1 MRPPD
6 FGLGFDTAAGRLAG
20 EEAEREQ
27 LVAKE
32 IPYRVKFL
40 DDALGGLL
48 PHDLVL
54 LGSTTGA
61 GKTAL
66 ASMIAENAAAA
77 GKRVHYFALEAE
89 PREIERRIKYRCI
102 AHYLES
108 RSNMTALVHCSYR
121 NWYRGKLRPFIGYE
135 VNAEIE
141 ATIAERYKTL
151 HTYYRGTD
159 FGTAELERLFL
170 AVQEQTDLI
179 ILDHL
184 HYVDLDEAASENSA
198 QKHLIKRLRDLSLGM
213 GKPIIVVA
221 HLRKKQG
228 GKINRVMPELDDF
241 MGSSDITKIVTQ
253 VILLARA
260 NQTNARP
267 YMWPTYVQVAKDR
280 MDGLRPYVALMFFNE
295 RNGRYDDSYTLGRLS
310 FTGDEWSELAETE
323 RPRWART
330 SLATP
335 ARASGRDGNDD

>member
-1 MRPPD
+1 MRAPD
-6 FGLGFDTAAGRLAG
+6 FGLGFEPASERLTG
-20 EEAEREQ
+20 EEAERAA

-40 DDALGGLL
+40 DDALGGIL

-54 LGSTTGA
+54 IGSTTGA

-89 PREIERRIKYRCI
+89 PREIERRIKYRCV

-108 RSNMTALVHCSYR
+108 RSFMAGLVQCTYR
-121 NWYRGKLRPFIGYE
+121 NWYRGKLRPFIDYE
-135 VNAEIE
+135 ANAEIE
-141 ATIAERYKTL
+141 AAIAVRYKTL

-159 FGTAELERLFL
+159 FGTADLERLFL

-184 HYVDLDEAASENSA
+184 HYVDIDDAVSENAA
-198 QKHLIKRLRDLSLGM
+198 QKRLVKRVRDLSLGM
-213 GKPIIVVA
+213 GKPIILVA

-228 GKINRVMPELDDF
+228 GRVHRVVPELDDF

-260 NQTNARP
+260 SQENTQP
-267 YMWPTYVQVAKDR
+267 FLWPTYVQVAKDR
-280 MDGLRPYVALMFFNE
+280 MDGVRPYVALMLFNE

-310 FTGDEWSELAETE
+310 FAGDEWKELPEKE
-323 RPRWART
+323 RPRWAR
-330 SLATP
+330 AE
-335 ARASGRDGNDD
+335 ARSCRAKEDE